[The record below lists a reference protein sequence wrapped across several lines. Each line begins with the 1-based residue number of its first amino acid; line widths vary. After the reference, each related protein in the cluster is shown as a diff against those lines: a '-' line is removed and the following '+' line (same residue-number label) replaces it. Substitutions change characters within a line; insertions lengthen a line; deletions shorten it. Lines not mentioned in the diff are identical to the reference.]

1 LSHPVTILITNTL
14 WPATTTTVS
23 FSFNV
28 VVTCTVT
35 SLTLTSTQAEYT
47 YELNQGA
54 YTTAPY
60 STGQTS
66 ACNQPYTFTVY
77 HYQNDVFV
85 DMQNALFDSTSGE
98 FTLSYTNPA
107 LIDTK

>member
-1 LSHPVTILITNTL
+1 VTILITNTL
-14 WPATTTTVS
+14 WPATTTAVS

-35 SLTLTSTQAEYT
+35 NLTLISAQADYT
-47 YELNQGA
+47 YELNQGTYLTA
-54 YTTAPY
+54 SYTA
-60 STGQTS
+60 SQTS
-66 ACNQPYTFTVY
+66 ACNQPYTFLVY

-85 DMQNALFDSTSGE
+85 DMQNALFDSTSGK
-98 FTLSYTNPA
+98 FTLSYTSPA

>member
-1 LSHPVTILITNTL
+1 MTILITNTL
-14 WPATTTTVS
+14 WPATTTAVS

-35 SLTLTSTQAEYT
+35 SLTLTSTQADYN
-47 YELNQGA
+47 YELKQGP
-54 YTTAPY
+54 YTTASY
-60 STGQTS
+60 TAGQTS

-77 HYQNDVFV
+77 HSQNDVFV
-85 DMQNALFDSTSGE
+85 DMQNALFDSTSGK
-98 FTLSYTNPA
+98 FTLSYTNAA